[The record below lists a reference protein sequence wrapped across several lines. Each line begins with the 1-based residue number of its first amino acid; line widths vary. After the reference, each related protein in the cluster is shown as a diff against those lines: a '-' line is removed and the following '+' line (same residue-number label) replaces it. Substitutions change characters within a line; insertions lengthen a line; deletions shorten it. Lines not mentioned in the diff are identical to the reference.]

1 MFIYLKVY
9 IHYLLNMY
17 YDKCF
22 LVINIFCWLFDMKY
36 DSNTYFLLVNMI
48 QMQINGEKLQINGV
62 IVRRL
67 DIKFPL
73 HIIFDILTKNVF

>member
-1 MFIYLKVY
+1 
-9 IHYLLNMY
+9 MY